1 MHAKRDD
8 LNAYHR
14 NYHAQLR
21 ARGICVTCLRPSE
34 KYWRCLRCR
43 KRQAKR
49 KNKAYI
55 PGTRHGTRMSIS
67 PAENGASLP
76 TSGVSAIADSRG
88 DAA

>member
-1 MHAKRDD
+1 MHADRDE

-21 ARGICVTCLRPSE
+21 ARGICVTCLKPSE
-34 KYWRCLRCR
+34 LYWRCLRCR

-49 KNKAYI
+49 KNA
-55 PGTRHGTRMSIS
+55 TRRREARSIRR
-67 PAENGASLP
+67 AQNGVSLP
-76 TSGVSAIADSRG
+76 ISGVSAIADSCG